1 MLLLSLYLYLSQ
13 MIVHTLL
20 SDCKLLPIFF
30 FLENLIWTVPEFE
43 TYIHLY
49 IYLYLHFLSL
59 GGTEG
64 EVQLVGEAGAVAE
77 EMARDMSRIGA

>member
-13 MIVHTLL
+13 IFVHTLL

-30 FLENLIWTVPEFE
+30 FLENLIWTE